1 MTNHHVFLLHFQKT
15 SVGRWKE
22 ATIPG
27 HLNSYTIKGLTPG
40 VIYEGQLISIQQYGH
55 REVTRFDFTTS
66 ASTPVTSMYPA
77 SVGAVPALLRR
88 WFPREDSVLS
98 CFLLWM
104 APAFPF

>member
-1 MTNHHVFLLHFQKT
+1 VVFSFNFNFQKN
-15 SVGRWKE
+15 SVGRWKD

-66 ASTPVTSMYPA
+66 ASTPVTSTYPE
-77 SVGAVPALLRR
+77 SWGWILVVQTWVPLRSALFINLNA
-88 WFPREDSVLS
+88 LA
-98 CFLLWM
+98 FLK
-104 APAFPF
+104 

>member
-1 MTNHHVFLLHFQKT
+1 M
-15 SVGRWKE
+15 GRWKE

-66 ASTPVTSMYPA
+66 ASSTPVTSAYPA
-77 SVGAVPALLRR
+77 SAGAVPVFALTWVPQRR
-88 WFPREDSVLS
+88 FCLSLAASFREWNLH
-98 CFLLWM
+98 L
-104 APAFPF
+104 FPF